1 MATTT
6 KPKIGKLP
14 SFTDVA
20 NAPVVTG
27 KARSMANLR
36 KGGGRPKGVPNATT
50 GALKEMILGALD
62 KAGGE
67 EYLVK
72 QAQMNPG
79 AFLSLIGKVL
89 PTELKNAEPGGFI
102 VHVTTGVSRE

>member
-1 MATTT
+1 
-6 KPKIGKLP
+6 
-14 SFTDVA
+14 
-20 NAPVVTG
+20 
-27 KARSMANLR
+27 
-36 KGGGRPKGVPNATT
+36 
-50 GALKEMILGALD
+50 MILGALD

-67 EYLVK
+67 KYLVK

-79 AFLSLIGKVL
+79 AFMSLIGKVL